1 MHYTD
6 EKIERYLNILKKQL
20 SSSGDLGK
28 DTLPDRHVRC
38 WNCHSNRFF
47 VNSGYNICE
56 KCYVSNGQAL
66 GFYDHKEYDRFHF
79 RKKSIYR
86 SEEVSL

>member
-1 MHYTD
+1 MLDVGIVTV
-6 EKIERYLNILKKQL
+6 IVSLLIQ
-20 SSSGDLGK
+20 
-28 DTLPDRHVRC
+28 VR
-38 WNCHSNRFF
+38 
-47 VNSGYNICE
+47 YNICE
-56 KCYVSNGQAL
+56 KCYVSNGHAL